1 MTETLSAAV
10 PTTGAA
16 ALLPAAM
23 YLVGAVAWLAI
34 VFGTRFRQIR
44 GTTLVAPWVW
54 GAISV
59 TTVGAVE
66 TFLALDGTNAAAWA
80 PALRYAAAMSTF
92 CPIVALLGAKRPQ
105 NVGWQ
110 WIVLSLWAILC
121 QPSIEWLLF
130 GGVAEIHPAR
140 FWFLMILVFV
150 GATNGLGTR
159 NWLAS
164 VFFSCGQ
171 ILLLLPYF
179 SAQPVIAADRAAACG
194 LLSLFL
200 WGVCLLLTDRRS
212 SGVAIRSDANRLDR
226 VWLDFR
232 DAFGVVWS
240 LRILERMNAS
250 ATMYDWPVTLT
261 WHGFEPRASAT
272 HVDTPSLVEESFRTL
287 LRRFVSPEWIEA
299 RLPAQAALVELAS
312 AAAASD

>member
-10 PTTGAA
+10 PTTGLATA
-16 ALLPAAM
+16 LPAAA
-23 YLVGAVAWLAI
+23 YLISAAAWLAI
-34 VFGTRFRQIR
+34 VFSMRFRQVR

-59 TTVGAVE
+59 ATVAGVE
-66 TFLALDGTNAAAWA
+66 SFLALAGTNAAAWA

-121 QPSIEWLLF
+121 QPGIEWLLF

-140 FWFLMILVFV
+140 FWFLMVLVFV
-150 GATNGLGTR
+150 GSTNGLGTR

-164 VFFSCGQ
+164 AFFCCGQ
-171 ILLLLPYF
+171 FLLLLPYF
-179 SAQPVIAADRAAACG
+179 SAQPVMAADRAASWG
-194 LLSLFL
+194 LLSLLL
-200 WGVCLLLTDRRS
+200 WGVCLLITDHRARRI
-212 SGVAIRSDANRLDR
+212 AIRSDGNRLDR

-240 LRILERMNAS
+240 LRIVERMNTS

-261 WHGFEPRASAT
+261 WHGFESRASAT
-272 HVDTPSLVEESFRTL
+272 HVDTPSIVEESFRTL

-299 RLPAQAALVELAS
+299 RLPEQGILAELAS
-312 AAAASD
+312 AATASD